1 MKIKKDFLGV
11 FLSVIVCVLVV
22 FAGVY
27 AATTVGDNIT
37 AGGTI
42 AINGSAHSTE
52 LSVIG
57 TASISE
63 DLWASGSFQFAGGE
77 GTATVSY
84 SRLGTGTTGH
94 SLADAYDLLIT
105 GILEVDGNVFFD
117 GTLFTSFTAIN
128 TTTTPATELSVLGT
142 ASISEDLWASGSF
155 QFGGGESTATV
166 SYSRLGSTATGHSL
180 SNANDLMV
188 GGSLEVDGTAYFDGV
203 VSVSSANGLLIGGN
217 AKLFGGT
224 ASPGGATLNCT
235 QGSWY
240 FRSGQTASTSL
251 YFCETANEWDQIIGI
266 DKGP

>member
-1 MKIKKDFLGV
+1 MKNKKEFFGV
-11 FLSVIVCVLVV
+11 LFSILICVLVV
-22 FAGVY
+22 FAGAY

-42 AINGSAHSTE
+42 AINGSTHSTE

-84 SRLGTGTTGH
+84 SRLGSNTTGH
-94 SLADAYDLLIT
+94 SLADAYDLLVT

-117 GTLFTSFTAIN
+117 GTLFTNFTAIN
-128 TTTTPATELSVLGT
+128 TTTTPTTELSVLGT

-155 QFGGGESTATV
+155 QFGGGETTATV

-188 GGSLEVDGTAYFDGV
+188 GGSLEVDGTAYFDGQ
-203 VSVSSANGLLIGGN
+203 VSISSNGLLLDGGVDI
-217 AKLFGGT
+217 LTGT
-224 ASPGGATLNCT
+224 ASPQGSTTNCT
-235 QGSWY
+235 VGDIY
-240 FRSGQTASTSL
+240 IRAGGTLDTIL
-251 YFCETANEWDQIIGI
+251 NICDETMVWTPADF
-266 DKGP
+266 